1 MSDKK
6 GEDATG
12 MLDGVQAEGKAGR
25 IAAKGEVH
33 KNPRKGRRKFGF
45 ESIKGHEFSADGQ
58 FVYKE
63 QIIDRDKDLY
73 KKVVRN
79 EDTGEV
85 LRHVEHQL
93 SEHKDRG
100 SAKTK

>member
-45 ESIKGHEFSADGQ
+45 ESIKGHEFSADG
-58 FVYKE
+58 
-63 QIIDRDKDLY
+63 
-73 KKVVRN
+73 
-79 EDTGEV
+79 
-85 LRHVEHQL
+85 
-93 SEHKDRG
+93 
-100 SAKTK
+100 